1 MPLPQLTIG
10 NVTARYPIIQGGI
23 GVGIS
28 LSGLASA
35 VAREGG
41 IGVIS
46 AAGIGMLE
54 SDFNRNPHQANQ
66 RALRDEI
73 RKARSLSN
81 GIIGVNA
88 MVALTDF
95 DDLIKISVEEG
106 ADMVIMG
113 AGLPLKA
120 PEMIPPMEPG
130 RHYTCMVP
138 IVSSARA
145 TELLLKYWAAHYNRV
160 PDAVV
165 VEGPLAGGHLGF
177 KYSQLEDPACSLQ
190 VLIPQVVDVVKPY
203 REEFGA
209 SIPVIAAGGIYTG
222 ADIRKF
228 LNFGASGVQMA
239 TRFVTTVECDASD
252 AFKNTYIDCEKEDL
266 VIIESPV
273 GLPGRAIKNKFLEAV
288 SEKVKRPFAC
298 PWKCLKTCDFTLS
311 PYCICRAL
319 TNAKKGLLD
328 KGFAFA
334 GANAYLNK
342 QIVTVKELFASLVE
356 EYEAA
361 SPSTV

>member
-1 MPLPQLTIG
+1 MPLPALSIG
-10 NVTARYPIIQGGI
+10 GYKARYPVIQGGM

-28 LSGLASA
+28 LSSLASA

-41 IGVIS
+41 VGVIS

-54 SDFNRNPHQANQ
+54 PDFNRSPHQANQ
-66 RALRDEI
+66 RALRAEI
-73 RKARSLSN
+73 RRARSLGE
-81 GIIGVNA
+81 GIIGINA
-88 MVALTDF
+88 MVALSDF
-95 DDLIKISVEEG
+95 DELIRVSVEEE
-106 ADMVIMG
+106 ADLIIMG

-120 PEMIPPMEPG
+120 PELIPPAEAG

-145 TELLLKYWAAHYNRV
+145 TQLILKYWAERYNRV
-160 PDAVV
+160 PDAIV

-177 KYSQLEDPACSLQ
+177 KPEQLDDLSFSLQ
-190 VLIPQVVDVVKPY
+190 ALIPQVIAAVEPY
-203 REEFGA
+203 REKFGA
-209 SIPVIAAGGIYTG
+209 AIPVIAAGGIYTG
-222 ADIRKF
+222 ADIHEY
-228 LNFGASGVQMA
+228 LNMGAAGVQMA

-252 AFKNTYIDCEKEDL
+252 AFKNAFIECREEDL
-266 VIIESPV
+266 VIIKSPV

-288 SEKVKRPFAC
+288 EEKVRRPFAC
-298 PWKCLKTCDFTLS
+298 PWKCLKTCDFKVS

-319 TNAKKGLLD
+319 TNAKKGFLD

-342 QIVTVKELFASLVE
+342 QIISVKELFAALVQ

-361 SPSTV
+361 ASSF